1 MNAATTNNPQPPL
14 GFLGGAFD
22 PVHIGHLR
30 GAMAV
35 REKLNLERVDLLP
48 AAQSPLKD
56 QATVD
61 AMHRLAMLERA
72 VADLHGVA
80 VDARELDRPGP
91 SYTADTL
98 AGLRHEYGAE
108 RTLIWII
115 GADILATLPRWSRW
129 RELLEFAHIVVIGRP
144 DAEPHPPEVSAWLEE
159 NKSDQAELL
168 SRPGGGVFTLAQPLL
183 EVSSSEIRAMLAAGR
198 DPRFLLPDGVMEY
211 ISDHA
216 LFSRALP

>member
-1 MNAATTNNPQPPL
+1 MTDTQAPL

-22 PVHIGHLR
+22 PVYIGHLR

-35 REKLNLERVDLLP
+35 RDTLNLERVDLIP

-61 AMHRLAMLERA
+61 AVHRLAMLERA
-72 VADLHGVA
+72 VANLHCID
-80 VDARELDRPGP
+80 VDTRELDRPGP

-98 AGLRHEYGAE
+98 EDLRHEYGAE
-108 RTLIWII
+108 RPLVWII
-115 GADILATLPRWSRW
+115 GADILASLPQWSRW
-129 RELLEFAHIVVIGRP
+129 RELLDFAHLVVMGRP
-144 DAEPHPPEVSAWLEE
+144 DAEPHPSEVSAWLEE
-159 NKSDQAELL
+159 NKIDKAGLL
-168 SRPGGGVFTLAQPLL
+168 SQPSGGVFTLAQPLL
-183 EVSSSEIRAMLAAGR
+183 DISSSDIRAMMAEGR

>member
-1 MNAATTNNPQPPL
+1 MNHLQPPL

-35 REKLNLERVDLLP
+35 RDTLDLERVDLIP

-56 QATVD
+56 QASVD
-61 AMHRLAMLERA
+61 AVHRLAMLERA
-72 VADLHGVA
+72 VAGVSDIA

-98 AGLRHEYGAE
+98 AGLRREYGAE
-108 RTLIWII
+108 RTLVWII

-129 RELLEFAHIVVIGRP
+129 RELLEFAHIVVMARP
-144 DAEPHPPEVSAWLEE
+144 DAKPHPPEVSSWLEE
-159 NKSDQAELL
+159 NKSDQAGLL
-168 SRPGGGVFTLAQPLL
+168 SRPRGGVFTLAQPLL
-183 EVSSSEIRAMLAAGR
+183 DISSSDIRAMIAAGR

-216 LFSRALP
+216 LFSRDLA